1 MLTLFLSSCVTSDN
15 LLILSDTPYL
25 HVHNG
30 DISIKLQEEG
40 IDEVAEI
47 AIQAAKTEIL
57 CQSISL
63 AV

>member
-30 DISIKLQEEG
+30 DISINLQEEG
-40 IDEVAEI
+40 IDED
-47 AIQAAKTEIL
+47 
-57 CQSISL
+57 
-63 AV
+63 

>member
-40 IDEVAEI
+40 IDED
-47 AIQAAKTEIL
+47 
-57 CQSISL
+57 
-63 AV
+63 